1 MLYYKQLFVLKK
13 AECINHLYVL
23 SMRTCI
29 VPVVVTVTQIP
40 MLFLTAIF
48 SHQIC
53 S

>member
-13 AECINHLYVL
+13 AECINYLYVL
-23 SMRTCI
+23 SMRACI
-29 VPVVVTVTQIP
+29 IPVVVSVTQIP

-48 SHQIC
+48 SYQIC